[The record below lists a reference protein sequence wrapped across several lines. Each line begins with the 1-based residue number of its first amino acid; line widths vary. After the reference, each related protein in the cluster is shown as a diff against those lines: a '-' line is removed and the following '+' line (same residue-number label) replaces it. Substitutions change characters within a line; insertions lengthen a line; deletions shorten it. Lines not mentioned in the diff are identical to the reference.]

1 MDVNFIGRNPK
12 VFGKER
18 GRLIIVFIYE
28 SMIYYYQF
36 LYIQF
41 SYLVN

>member
-1 MDVNFIGRNPK
+1 MDVSLIGKKPK

-18 GRLIIVFIYE
+18 GRLIIVFIYDLLL
-28 SMIYYYQF
+28 SIFNIYH
-36 LYIQF
+36 F